1 MNTRTYIQ
9 TQSITTAPFTR
20 QRPLASGSFLLRH
33 LFSSSLI
40 LLMLLLSAMTLKAE
54 DFTSNTTITENVDD
68 GMVIFEGVTVTI
80 AANVFVDGG
89 TIDIKP
95 SGTLI
100 ILSSATLSTDQDVV
114 NDNGTITINGAIDT
128 SGSKFENK
136 AGGTVN
142 GPGTI
147 IYSNDTQMLNPDSS
161 DFFGFTGGN
170 PTGPDGPCSGGTCS
184 DASLPITLQYFTVK
198 VDTRQVIL
206 NWVTASETN
215 NDFFSIERSTDGYSW
230 KTIQE
235 LKGAG
240 TSTADLHYTST
251 DENPNPG
258 LNFYRLR
265 QTDFDGSSTI
275 SNIKSVQVNGELE
288 KPVVFP
294 NPTNG
299 PVSVSTSTNELGD
312 LRVYS
317 IQGMDVTNQVHRQ
330 SSGNQ
335 HQLDLTQLPSG
346 LYLLQTPGGITKVY
360 KQ

>member
-9 TQSITTAPFTR
+9 TQSVFPPSFTR
-20 QRPLASGSFLLRH
+20 QRPLSSGRFLSLR
-33 LFSSSLI
+33 LFSSTLLLI
-40 LLMLLLSAMTLKAE
+40 MLLFSAMTLRAE
-54 DFTSNTTITENVDD
+54 DFTSNTTVTENVDD

-80 AANVFVDGG
+80 AANVFISGG

-95 SGTLI
+95 TGTLI
-100 ILSSATLSTDQDVV
+100 VLGSATLSTDQDVV

-142 GPGTI
+142 GSGNLF
-147 IYSNDTQMLNPDSS
+147 YSGSTSVENKDSS
-161 DFFGFTGGN
+161 SFFGYTGGN

-184 DASLPITLQYFTVK
+184 DASLPITLQHFTAK

-230 KTIQE
+230 RTIQE

-240 TSTADLHYTST
+240 TSVAERHYSSI
-251 DENPNPG
+251 DETPYPG

-275 SNIKSVQVNGELE
+275 SNISSVEVNVELE
-288 KPVVFP
+288 EPAVFP
-294 NPTNG
+294 NPTKG
-299 PVSVSTSTNELGD
+299 QVSVSTTANDLSD

-317 IQGMDVTNQVHRQ
+317 IQGVDVTRQ
-330 SSGNQ
+330 IYMEFSGNR
-335 HQLDLTQLPSG
+335 HQLDLTQLPNG
-346 LYLLQTPGGITKVY
+346 LYLLRTPGGITKIY